1 MKTNI
6 AIELDDAQRSHL
18 SSVFYN
24 KSTSKMIS
32 RKKLNNLVNLMINDL
47 LDEGSDASASDVT
60 KRISREGFTYRFN
73 NIEVSESQYE
83 AGIHKWL
90 EMDV

>member
-18 SSVFYN
+18 SNVFYN

-32 RKKLNNLVNLMINDL
+32 RKELNNLVNLMINDL

-60 KRISREGFTYRFN
+60 TRISREGFVYRFN
-73 NIEVSESQYE
+73 DVEVSESQYE
-83 AGIHKWL
+83 SGIHKWL
-90 EMDV
+90 EEDV

>member
-6 AIELDDAQRSHL
+6 SIELDDAQRSHL
-18 SSVFYN
+18 SNVFHN

-32 RKKLNNLVNLMINDL
+32 RKELNNLINLMINDL
-47 LDEGSDASASDVT
+47 LDKGSDASASDVT
-60 KRISREGFTYRFN
+60 KRILREGFTYRFN
-73 NIEVSESQYE
+73 DIEVSESQYE